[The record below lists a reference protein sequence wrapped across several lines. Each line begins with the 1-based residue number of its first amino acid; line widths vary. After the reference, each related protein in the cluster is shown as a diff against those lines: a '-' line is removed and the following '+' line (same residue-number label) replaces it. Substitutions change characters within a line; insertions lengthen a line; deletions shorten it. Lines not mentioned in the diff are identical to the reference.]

1 MSRVTILL
9 QIDGAM
15 VLADLFAHLRHEEEV
30 LEGVLHSRDIS
41 EVFFVLSLEI
51 EQISENT
58 AETDQV
64 YDWNEHDRQSEG
76 DNIVGLSEILAN
88 LGYE

>member
-9 QIDGAM
+9 QIDGGM